1 MMRSLYSG
9 VTGLKNHQTRM
20 DVIGN
25 NVANVNTNGFKR
37 GRVIFQDLLSQTIQ
51 GASRPNENRG
61 GVNPKQVGLG
71 MKLGAIDTIMTQG
84 SIETTGIKTDV
95 AISGDGFFVHKNGDV
110 TLYTRQGN
118 LNVDSN
124 FNLVNPANGFK
135 VQGWNAELT
144 AEGQWVINAGGTTE
158 DVTIPVGEK
167 SPAKATTRI
176 EIKSNLDARVDT
188 VLNPSQATPEE
199 IRSGVV
205 RDVDINFYDSEG
217 NLYNAQMRM
226 AKVDVNTWQASILSV
241 EGENYIDGSARIDV
255 GVQGNTD
262 VNIGDVTANDAIY
275 LTFDEKGQL
284 SAISETLNPDD
295 RISTGE
301 LVANLSVRINDG
313 TVNTNAAGNPQMGY
327 MQNIDVSF
335 GSVGDVGNSVT
346 QFADDFSTKMYEFD
360 GYSMGYMTG
369 FQIDTEGVVT
379 AFYDNGTM
387 RDVAQLAMASFT
399 NPNGLEKSGD
409 TYFSETINSGRA
421 MIDVPGTQNRG
432 TILPGSL
439 EMSNVNLADE
449 FTDMIV
455 TQRGFQ
461 ANSRTITTSDQMLQ
475 ELLTLKR

>member
-51 GASRPNENRG
+51 GASRPNDQRG

-71 MKLGAIDTIMTQG
+71 MKIGAIDTIMTQG

-95 AISGDGFFVHKNGDV
+95 AISGDGFFVHKSGDI

-118 LNVDSN
+118 LNVDESYH
-124 FNLVNPANGFK
+124 LVNPANGYR

-144 AEGQWVINAGGTTE
+144 PNGEWVLNTSKPLE
-158 DVTIPVGEK
+158 DITVPIGEK
-167 SPAKATTRI
+167 NPAKATSRV
-176 EIKSNLDARVDT
+176 EIRSNLDSRVEPI
-188 VLNPSQATPEE
+188 LNQAQATQDE
-199 IRSGVV
+199 IDALQVHEFNV
-205 RDVDINFYDSEG
+205 MVYDSQG
-217 NLYNAQMRM
+217 NAYAVAIQ
-226 AKVDVNTWQASILSV
+226 AVKADVNTWRASINDVKSIEGVNNYV
-241 EGENYIDGSARIDV
+241 EGSIDIDV

-262 VNIGDVTANDAIY
+262 IVTGESADAIY
-275 LTFDEKGQL
+275 LTFNEKGEL
-284 SAISETLNPDD
+284 IALSETVNPAD
-295 RISTGE
+295 RVTTGE
-301 LVANLSVRINDG
+301 LNANLSFRINDG
-313 TVNTNAAGNPQMGY
+313 TIGADGELGY
-327 MQNIDVSF
+327 IQNVELNFGAIDKT
-335 GSVGDVGNSVT
+335 GESVT
-346 QFADDFSTKMYEFD
+346 QYADPHTTKMYD
-360 GYSMGYMTG
+360 QNGYSMGYMTG
-369 FQIDTEGVVT
+369 FQIDTSGVLT
-379 AFYDNGTM
+379 AFYSNGNM
-387 RDVAQLAMASFT
+387 RDVAHLAMASFT

-409 TYFSETINSGRA
+409 TYFLESINSGRA
-421 MIDVPGTQNRG
+421 MVGMPNTQNRG
-432 TILPGSL
+432 SILPGSL

-449 FTDMIV
+449 FVDMIV

>member
-1 MMRSLYSG
+1 
-9 VTGLKNHQTRM
+9 M

-51 GASRPNENRG
+51 GASRPNVERG

-95 AISGDGFFVHKNGDV
+95 AIQGDGFFIHKNGDV
-110 TLYTRQGN
+110 ELFTRQGN
-118 LNVDSN
+118 LNVDSE
-124 FNLVNPANGFK
+124 FHLVNPANGFR
-135 VQGWNAELT
+135 VQGWNAEIT
-144 AEGQWVINAGGTTE
+144 ADGEWVINAGSGTTE
-158 DVTIPVGEK
+158 DVIIPVGEK
-167 SPAKATTRI
+167 SPAKATSRI
-176 EIKSNLDARVDT
+176 ELRSNLDARVDQIQ
-188 VLNPSQATPEE
+188 NAEQATPEE
-199 IRSGVV
+199 IRTGIV
-205 RDVDINFYDSEG
+205 RDVDVNFYDSEG
-217 NLYNAQMRM
+217 NLYQGRLRM
-226 AKVDVNTWQASILSV
+226 AKIGVNTWQASVESI
-241 EGENYIDGSARIDV
+241 EGENYVEGSARIDV
-255 GVQGNTD
+255 GIPGNT
-262 VNIGDVTANDAIY
+262 NIDTGEVGANDAII

-295 RISTGE
+295 MITTGE
-301 LVANLSVRINDG
+301 LTANLSVRINDG
-313 TVNTNAAGNPQMGY
+313 TVSPDGNQLGY
-327 MQNIDVSF
+327 LQNVEISF
-335 GSVGDVGNSVT
+335 GNVGDVGNSVT
-346 QFADDFSTKMYEFD
+346 QFAEDFSTKMHDFD
-360 GYSMGYMTG
+360 GYTMGYMTG

-399 NPNGLEKSGD
+399 NPNGLEKAGD
-409 TYFSETINSGRA
+409 TYFIETINSGGA
-421 MIDVPGTQNRG
+421 MRGVPGTQNRG

>member
-1 MMRSLYSG
+1 
-9 VTGLKNHQTRM
+9 M

-51 GASRPNENRG
+51 GASRPNNERG

-71 MKLGAIDTIMTQG
+71 MTVAAIDTIMTQG
-84 SIETTGIKTDV
+84 SIETTGIRTDV
-95 AISGDGFFVHKNGDV
+95 AIQGDGFFVHKNGDV
-110 TLYTRQGN
+110 VLYTRQGN

-124 FNLVNPANGFK
+124 FNLVNPSNGFR
-135 VQGWNAELT
+135 VQGWNAE
-144 AEGQWVINAGGTTE
+144 INADGEWKISAGGPTE
-158 DVTIPVGEK
+158 DIMIPIAEK
-167 SPAKATTRI
+167 SPAKATTK
-176 EIKSNLDARVDT
+176 IKLSSNLDSRVDR
-188 VLNPSQATPEE
+188 VLNPSQATNDE
-199 IRSGVV
+199 IQNGSV
-205 RDVDINFYDSEG
+205 RDVDISFYDSQG
-217 NLYNAQMRM
+217 NMYNATVRM
-226 AKVDVNTWQASILSV
+226 SKVDVNTWQASILQV
-241 EGENYIDGSARIDV
+241 EGKNFVDGSARFDV
-255 GVQGNTD
+255 GISGNTD
-262 VNIGDVTANDAIY
+262 VITGATTDRDAIY
-275 LTFDEKGQL
+275 LSFNDKGQL
-284 SAISETLNPDD
+284 IGISETLNPDD
-295 RISTGE
+295 RVTTGE
-301 LVANLSVRINDG
+301 LTANLSVRINDG
-313 TVNTNAAGNPQMGY
+313 TVNSGIDGNPQLGY
-327 MQNIDVSF
+327 LQNIEVSF
-335 GSVGDVGNSVT
+335 GIAGNQSNSVT
-346 QFADDFSTKMYEFD
+346 QFAANSSTKMYDFD
-360 GYSMGYMTG
+360 GYEMGYMSS

-379 AFYDNGTM
+379 AFYSNGQI

-461 ANSRTITTSDQMLQ
+461 ANSRTINTSDQMLQ